1 MPCPTEDGPRYLR
14 FAGYLSLRIDT
25 CFCLGSRWVLHF
37 MSDYKSFV
45 SFYLVPVR
53 VQHMPFGA
61 EVFSYDAL
69 HIKKALR
76 VFG

>member
-1 MPCPTEDGPRYLR
+1 MSERSMVGCSEEQ
-14 FAGYLSLRIDT
+14 A

-37 MSDYKSFV
+37 MPDYKSFV
-45 SFYLVPVR
+45 SFYLVPIR

-69 HIKKALR
+69 HLKKALR